1 MRRSSSSACCNGAR
15 AALATLAALAAL
27 AAAPARAQAPVEVP
41 ALDFRAPASMVPF
54 ADELE
59 RIDRRRI
66 AAVMRLVGLRDPG
79 RPILVVLAPE
89 DSELARRSPSWV
101 AGYTRGGSGVIVL
114 FPRRAGSYPHDSL
127 EELLQHEVAHVLI
140 ARAAGGRAV
149 PRWFHEGLA
158 LTAEHAWDFGD
169 RARFVY
175 EVARRGVIP
184 IGQLDPL
191 FEESEPSVMLA
202 YSVAGAFVQDLLVEH
217 GPGWPA
223 RLLAA
228 MRGGASFDD
237 AFARTTGTS
246 VAAAS
251 DAFWGDRRLVAVWLP
266 WVTSPATMWSVITLL
281 AIAAIVQLR
290 RRRAARR
297 RQWELEGDV

>member
-1 MRRSSSSACCNGAR
+1 MTSATR
-15 AALATLAALAAL
+15 AMLVSLGALALGASVV
-27 AAAPARAQAPVEVP
+27 RAEPPTAVP
-41 ALDFRAPASMVPF
+41 ALEFRAPASMAAY

-59 RIDRRRI
+59 RIDRRRM
-66 AAVMRLVGLRDPG
+66 AAVMRLVGLEDPG

-89 DSELARRSPSWV
+89 DSTLAQQSPPWV
-101 AGYTRGGSGVIVL
+101 AGYTRGRGGVIVL

-140 ARAAGGRAV
+140 ARAAGGRPV

-158 LTAEHAWDFGD
+158 LTAERAWDLGD

-175 EVARRGVIP
+175 EVARRGATPVER
-184 IGQLDPL
+184 LDAL
-191 FEESEPSVMLA
+191 FDGNEGAVMLA
-202 YSVAGAFVQDLLVEH
+202 YSIAGAFVQDLLVEH

-228 MRGGASFDD
+228 MRGGASFDQ
-237 AFARTTGTS
+237 AFQATTGTT

-251 DAFWGDRRLVAVWLP
+251 DAFWRQRRLLAVWLP

-281 AIAAIVQLR
+281 AIAAIVRLR
-290 RRRAARR
+290 VRRAARR
-297 RQWELEGDV
+297 RQWELEGDA

>member
-1 MRRSSSSACCNGAR
+1 
-15 AALATLAALAAL
+15 
-27 AAAPARAQAPVEVP
+27 
-41 ALDFRAPASMVPF
+41 
-54 ADELE
+54 
-59 RIDRRRI
+59 
-66 AAVMRLVGLRDPG
+66 
-79 RPILVVLAPE
+79 
-89 DSELARRSPSWV
+89 
-101 AGYTRGGSGVIVL
+101 VIVL

-175 EVARRGVIP
+175 EVARRGATP

-191 FEESEPSVMLA
+191 FEGSEPSVMLA
-202 YSVAGAFVQDLLVEH
+202 YSVAGAFVEDLLVEH

-228 MRGGASFDD
+228 MRRGASFDD

-251 DAFWGDRRLVAVWLP
+251 DAFWGSRRLVAVWLP
-266 WVTSPATMWSVITLL
+266 WATSPATMWSVITLL
-281 AIAAIVQLR
+281 ALAAIVRLR
-290 RRRAARR
+290 MRRAERR

>member
-1 MRRSSSSACCNGAR
+1 MRRSFNSACCKAVC
-15 AALATLAALAAL
+15 AALAVLAAVAPVA
-27 AAAPARAQAPVEVP
+27 AAAPTGPE
-41 ALDFRAPASMVPF
+41 LEFRAPASMAPY

-59 RIDRRRI
+59 HIDRQRI

-79 RPILVVLAPE
+79 RPIVVVLAPE
-89 DSELARRSPSWV
+89 DSALAARSPSWV
-101 AGYTRGGSGVIVL
+101 AGYTRGGSGLIVL

-158 LTAEHAWDFGD
+158 LTAERAWDFGD

-175 EVARRGVIP
+175 EVARRGATP

-191 FEESEPSVMLA
+191 FEGSEPSVMLA
-202 YSVAGAFVQDLLVEH
+202 YSVAGAFVQDQLVEH

-228 MRGGASFDD
+228 MRSGTSFDD

-251 DAFWGDRRLVAVWLP
+251 DAFWGSRRLVAVWLP
-266 WVTSPATMWSVITLL
+266 WATSPATMWSVITLL
-281 AIAAIVQLR
+281 ALAAIVRLR
-290 RRRAARR
+290 VRRAERR